1 MARKVAYTYKG
12 VTKEI
17 PFAYTQFHDMF
28 EAAAA
33 EEGID
38 LKSFIIMEQQV
49 AATSKG
55 SKAVK
60 DFRRNY
66 FLKLGFS
73 AITLLKD
80 E

>member
-1 MARKVAYTYKG
+1 
-12 VTKEI
+12 
-17 PFAYTQFHDMF
+17 MF

-66 FLKLGFS
+66 FLKLGFT